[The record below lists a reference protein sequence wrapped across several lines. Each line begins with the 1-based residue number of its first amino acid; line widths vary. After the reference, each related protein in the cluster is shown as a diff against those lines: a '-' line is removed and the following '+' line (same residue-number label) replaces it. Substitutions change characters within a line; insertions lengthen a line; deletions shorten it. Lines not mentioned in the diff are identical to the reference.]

1 MLTAVPRPFSY
12 VCTRVHTHTTSP
24 SSPFPQYLQI
34 VVSKVNLAA
43 ALVEAGNPDILIES
57 VAQTTTTVSITVK
70 VTSSSSSK
78 PIVLDTTDIVAAVA
92 EAVGV
97 EETELAITVENG
109 ETQTPSTPPTYDWE
123 KCDRDPFVEGC
134 PCYEDVDSV
143 ACDPSSSA
151 AVGRD
156 SSSATLLSVSV
167 TVAAAAL
174 SIANK

>member
-1 MLTAVPRPFSY
+1 M
-12 VCTRVHTHTTSP
+12 
-24 SSPFPQYLQI
+24 
-34 VVSKVNLAA
+34 VSKVNLAA

-57 VAQTTTTVSITVK
+57 VAQATTTVSITVK

-78 PIVLDTTDIVAAVA
+78 PIVLDTADIVAAVA

-97 EETELAITVENG
+97 EETELAITV
-109 ETQTPSTPPTYDWE
+109 STSTSTAPPTYDWE

-167 TVAAAAL
+167 TVAAAVL